1 MGLFG
6 LWWRYALYLMPFR
19 IFAAAAQV
27 HSKDLKRD
35 MIWIGFRNL
44 IEIFFIFLPQIFI
57 VVPDQ

>member
-1 MGLFG
+1 
-6 LWWRYALYLMPFR
+6 MPFR